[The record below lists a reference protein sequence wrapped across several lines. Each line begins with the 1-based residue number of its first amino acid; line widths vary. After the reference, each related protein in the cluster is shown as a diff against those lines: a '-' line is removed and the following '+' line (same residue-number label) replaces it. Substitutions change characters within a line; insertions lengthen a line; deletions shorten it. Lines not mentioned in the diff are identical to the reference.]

1 MFETFDNKADIGVRG
16 KGKSIEQA
24 FEECAKAL
32 TSIMADIDLI
42 EPKKAHV
49 LEVKA
54 NDYGALLVSFLNE
67 LLVLKDIKRIIYSQF
82 RVKILQEK
90 NPEGK
95 EIFILKATVFGEKIN
110 SKKHS
115 LKVDPKAATYSQ
127 LLVDKKENEWVAQCI
142 IDV

>member
-32 TSIMADIDLI
+32 TSVMAKVESI
-42 EPKKAHV
+42 EPKKSHV
-49 LEVKA
+49 FEVKA
-54 NDYGALLVSFLNE
+54 NDYGALLVTFLNE
-67 LLVLKDIKRIIYSQF
+67 LLVLKDTKRIIYSQF

-95 EIFILKATVFGEKIN
+95 ETFTLKATVFGEKID

-115 LKVDPKAATYSQ
+115 LKIDPKAATYSQ
-127 LLVDKKENEWVAQCI
+127 LLVEKKGNEWTAQCI

>member
-1 MFETFDNKADIGVRG
+1 MFETFENKADIGVRG
-16 KGKSIEQA
+16 KGKSVEQA

-32 TSIMADIDLI
+32 TTVMADVYLV

-49 LEVKA
+49 FELKA

-67 LLVLKDIKRIIYSQF
+67 ILFLKDKKKIIYSQF
-82 RVKILQEK
+82 RVKILPEK
-90 NPEGK
+90 DSAGK
-95 EIFILKATVFGEKIN
+95 EIFMLKATVFGEKID

-127 LLVDKKENEWVAQCI
+127 LLVEKKGNEWIAQCI